1 MKNLTHV
8 DSMDSLKQAVGH
20 NQHYWLFKHSSTC
33 PVSANAWDEYNE
45 YASLHSNQIF
55 LYLVVQ
61 EDPDFSKAIEEIT
74 GVKHESPQ
82 LFHFTS
88 QTVDWHA
95 SHDDIKSKSMKE
107 FIF

>member
-1 MKNLTHV
+1 MENLVHV
-8 DSMDSLKQAVGH
+8 DDLESLKQAVGH

-33 PVSANAWDEYNE
+33 PVSAKAWNEYNE
-45 YASLHSNQIF
+45 YSSLHPNQLF

-61 EDPDFSKAIEEIT
+61 ENRELSKAIEEIT
-74 GVKHESPQ
+74 GVTHESPQ

-88 QTVDWHA
+88 QKMDWHA
-95 SHDDIKSKSMKE
+95 SHDKIKSDSMKE